1 MLWTVFEAFFIS
13 EIERLINWFG
23 IWSKGPQ
30 NNLTKFWIASLASR
44 IPKKV
49 TQGIGGPKWVGWGG
63 GGGQG
68 YEDKLKIFLG
78 PISFIF
84 MQFSAK
90 IFPLLFDFAHNYW

>member
-1 MLWTVFEAFFIS
+1 MSWL
-13 EIERLINWFG
+13 
-23 IWSKGPQ
+23 
-30 NNLTKFWIASLASR
+30 
-44 IPKKV
+44 
-49 TQGIGGPKWVGWGG
+49 GG

-90 IFPLLFDFAHNYW
+90 ILPNDRLAHYLRGLRPPPSGKFLIRHCKCQIRWSGPNGTVLTKFIQWSLSFYFPTPV